1 MVPHVPVH
9 VIAAGHQRQRIFE
22 AFRKVEATA
31 AGGARTLAEL
41 AITEDDALRRLR
53 KDGVVRELPGG
64 RLYLDEDRLQEM
76 NATAARIGLT
86 FAFIVFLIIVV
97 VLALRP

>member
-9 VIAAGHQRQRIFE
+9 AIAAGRQRQKILE

-31 AGGARTLAEL
+31 PGGARPLAEL
-41 AITEDDALRRLR
+41 AIKDDDALRRL
-53 KDGVVRELPGG
+53 KKEEIVRTLPDG
-64 RLYLDEDRLQEM
+64 RLYLDEERLRKA
-76 NATAARIGLT
+76 NAKAARIGLT
-86 FAFIVFLIIVV
+86 VAFVVFLIIVI